1 MIKDQLSQKA
11 QQYSVAALLT
21 LIEHASDKDMDR
33 IFSMAEK
40 LTRDNAAAQEQIP
53 AIRKAWQEG
62 APATRLLQRAL

>member
-40 LTRDNAAAQEQIP
+40 LTRDNAAAQAQIP
-53 AIRKAWQEG
+53 QGW
-62 APATRLLQRAL
+62 RAGCRR